1 MNAPDE
7 PVRLERRVAIKWM
20 LTAAAAVPLLDRL
33 TFDAEAAEAGKATG
47 YGPDPDRLRSYRPG
61 ELWPLTFTSAERRA
75 AVALCDV
82 IMPADESSPSAAAV
96 GVPDFIDE
104 WISSPYPAQSGE
116 GNEFRRSARAGGETT
131 DDRAVIV
138 RGLEWI
144 DAEAQRR
151 FQAAFADLKPA
162 QQTAICDD
170 ICNPTAAKPEHRS
183 YVPFFKRFRDLT
195 TGGYYTTPEGMK
207 AIGYTGNVAL
217 TSFDG
222 PSPAVLK
229 QLGLTGEHP

>member
-7 PVRLERRVAIKWM
+7 PARLDRRVAITWM
-20 LTAAAAVPLLDRL
+20 LTAVAAMPLLDRL
-33 TFDAEAAEAGKATG
+33 SFDLAAAEAGKATG

-61 ELWPLTFTSAERRA
+61 ELWPLTFTAAERRA

-82 IMPADESSPSAAAV
+82 IMPADESSPSASAV

-104 WISSPYPAQSGE
+104 WISSPYPEQSGD
-116 GNEFRRSARAGGETT
+116 GNEFRRPARSIGESTS
-131 DDRAVIV
+131 DRTVIV
-138 RGLEWI
+138 RGLAWI

-151 FQAAFADLKPA
+151 FQAAFADLRPA
-162 QQTAICDD
+162 QRTAICDD
-170 ICNPTAAKPEHRS
+170 ICNPTAAKSEHRP

-195 TGGYYTTPEGMK
+195 AGGYYTTPEGMK

-222 PSPAVLK
+222 PPPEVLK
-229 QLGLTGEHP
+229 RLGLV